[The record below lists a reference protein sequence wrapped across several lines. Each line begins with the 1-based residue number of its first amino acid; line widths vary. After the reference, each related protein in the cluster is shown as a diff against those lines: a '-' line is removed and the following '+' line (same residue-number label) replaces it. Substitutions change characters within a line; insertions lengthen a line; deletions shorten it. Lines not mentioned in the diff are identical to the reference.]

1 MPDTPS
7 LSSLS
12 SFPVSAQTQDRETLT
27 PPGKGVLGFP
37 WKALHGAHSSC
48 PSDPEACAALAGT
61 KQSWPK
67 DEVASGWQFI
77 RYHLKAPSS

>member
-48 PSDPEACAALAGT
+48 PLDPETCAALAERMRLHQAGNSLGT
-61 KQSWPK
+61 T
-67 DEVASGWQFI
+67 
-77 RYHLKAPSS
+77 